1 MSTNREKW
9 TKNSMNRRSLLKGA
23 VALGLAACAGE
34 GMAEEQQDKVKA
46 APAPAKPEPAGDSY
60 EEPAKR
66 LPARR
71 FDVVVAGGGTAG
83 VMAAI
88 AAARQGAKTV
98 LIESKGYTGG
108 IITEGGTALHSFF
121 NVWKP
126 YPGVK
131 KTQLVKGIPHEII
144 ERLTRMGGTSGHAE
158 LSKGYAH
165 DSVCLAV
172 DVELYKLLS
181 HTMLHE
187 AGVYVCLNTLLAGV
201 ITEGKRIKGVIAESR
216 SGREAFFASAFIDCT
231 GYGDL
236 AAHAGAGYSEPNDFP
251 LCNSMG
257 VANVDVES
265 LCKNLQLIQYAE
277 GLRSGKEGK
286 IVRFKGGN
294 KDFDLRLAT
303 TTVHDNYLMFVK
315 ADVGG
320 DWGTSKTWRVTD
332 RDEMA
337 KYELEARKLQQ
348 ELIAKI
354 RKVPGCETAF
364 SARSSPVL
372 NIRRGR
378 VIKCDYDIS
387 ASDVLGGRH
396 FDDDVMAYGF
406 QDQEKPI
413 GGGGG
418 SFGIPYRAL
427 CAAEIE
433 NLLVAGMMIT
443 SAFVAHHSTRNTV
456 SCMAQGQAVGTAAA
470 LCAAKT
476 CMTRDLKYPELK
488 KALLDGGVYLKS

>member
-126 YPGVK
+126 Y
-131 KTQLVKGIPHEII
+131 
-144 ERLTRMGGTSGHAE
+144 
-158 LSKGYAH
+158 
-165 DSVCLAV
+165 
-172 DVELYKLLS
+172 
-181 HTMLHE
+181 
-187 AGVYVCLNTLLAGV
+187 
-201 ITEGKRIKGVIAESR
+201 
-216 SGREAFFASAFIDCT
+216 
-231 GYGDL
+231 
-236 AAHAGAGYSEPNDFP
+236 
-251 LCNSMG
+251 
-257 VANVDVES
+257 
-265 LCKNLQLIQYAE
+265 
-277 GLRSGKEGK
+277 
-286 IVRFKGGN
+286 
-294 KDFDLRLAT
+294 
-303 TTVHDNYLMFVK
+303 
-315 ADVGG
+315 
-320 DWGTSKTWRVTD
+320 
-332 RDEMA
+332 
-337 KYELEARKLQQ
+337 
-348 ELIAKI
+348 
-354 RKVPGCETAF
+354 
-364 SARSSPVL
+364 
-372 NIRRGR
+372 
-378 VIKCDYDIS
+378 
-387 ASDVLGGRH
+387 
-396 FDDDVMAYGF
+396 
-406 QDQEKPI
+406 
-413 GGGGG
+413 G

>member
-126 YPGVK
+126 YPGAK

-158 LSKGYAH
+158 LSKG
-165 DSVCLAV
+165 
-172 DVELYKLLS
+172 
-181 HTMLHE
+181 
-187 AGVYVCLNTLLAGV
+187 
-201 ITEGKRIKGVIAESR
+201 
-216 SGREAFFASAFIDCT
+216 
-231 GYGDL
+231 
-236 AAHAGAGYSEPNDFP
+236 
-251 LCNSMG
+251 
-257 VANVDVES
+257 
-265 LCKNLQLIQYAE
+265 
-277 GLRSGKEGK
+277 
-286 IVRFKGGN
+286 
-294 KDFDLRLAT
+294 
-303 TTVHDNYLMFVK
+303 YLMFVK

-387 ASDVLGGRH
+387 TSDVLGGRH

-470 LCAAKT
+470 LCAAKN